1 VPPVR
6 PGVEDAVVIVVGC
19 TAARCTAALL
29 LVAAPALA
37 QTPSAAD
44 VQIAGAVLAAP
55 EDRRAGAMVLGW
67 TADGKLVTLRHGS
80 NDQVCVADNPKVEG
94 FNVACYH
101 KDLDP
106 FMARGRELT
115 AQGITDDKQRDA
127 TRWKEV
133 AEGRLPLP
141 RDGRML
147 AVTTGKAFDP
157 VTGQVVDGY
166 TRWVMY
172 VPFATAASTGLGTKN
187 LPGVPW
193 LMDPGTAGAHIMISP
208 PRPAPP
214 RQ

>member
-1 VPPVR
+1 MN
-6 PGVEDAVVIVVGC
+6 VV
-19 TAARCTAALL
+19 RCTAAVF
-29 LVAAPALA
+29 VAAITVAAA
-37 QTPSAAD
+37 QEPPSKDA
-44 VQIAGAVLAAP
+44 QIAGAVMAAP
-55 EDRRAGAMVLGW
+55 EDRRAGATVLGW
-67 TADGKLVTLRHGS
+67 DAAGKVVTLRTGT
-80 NDQVCVADNPKVEG
+80 NDQVCVADNPKVDG

-101 KDLDP
+101 KDLEP

-115 AQGITDDKQRDA
+115 AQGITEDATRDA

-133 AEGRLPLP
+133 EAGTLPLP

-157 VTGQVVDGY
+157 ATGQIADGY

-208 PRPAPP
+208 VRPAAPH
-214 RQ
+214 Q